1 MDDSAVVS
9 DPEQAALPCQYIPPR
24 NVLGSTDN
32 LLKEEIFKYMTQ
44 RRRRLS
50 PSNSSASSYRFS
62 DLDSELEGSSDMY
75 NLPKKEDT
83 SLDQSKGCNDENYEE
98 SYLTAR
104 TSREADSVGTSKD
117 FHQPVTLLSNADT
130 FNHQIQDDSLLS
142 SSEEDSKDREHP
154 VYGLDSAYQSV
165 AHYSYISSI
174 SKSSQDLSYYPT
186 SSSSSS
192 LSSSSCSCPSCLTR
206 YTIQPGKQALRVPLW
221 GQLLLFLLLNA
232 ILLFVYYYWELQEGN
247 PFWMEP

>member
-9 DPEQAALPCQYIPPR
+9 DPELAALPRQFTPHE
-24 NVLGSTDN
+24 NVLGSTNN
-32 LLKEEIFKYMTQ
+32 LLEEEIFKYMTQ

-62 DLDSELEGSSDMY
+62 DLDSAHEDSSDMY

-83 SLDQSKGCNDENYEE
+83 SLDQSKGCNEEYYEE
-98 SYLTAR
+98 SCLTTR
-104 TSREADSVGTSKD
+104 TSREADSVGTSKG
-117 FHQPVTLLSNADT
+117 FHQLVTLLSDADT
-130 FNHQIQDDSLLS
+130 FHHQIQDDSLLS
-142 SSEEDSKDREHP
+142 SSEEESKDREHP
-154 VYGLDSAYQSV
+154 VYSLDSAYQSV
-165 AHYSYISSI
+165 EHYRHVSSI

-192 LSSSSCSCPSCLTR
+192 LSSSSCSCPSCLTG
-206 YTIQPGKQALRVPLW
+206 YTIQPGEQALRVPLW

-232 ILLFVYYYWELQEGN
+232 ILLFVYYYWVLQDGN
-247 PFWMEP
+247 PFWM